1 MTLEERYQQIQLD
14 VLKRIRPTKEER
26 ETLESKYAELS
37 SKIEKTLQDT
47 NIQAKIELIGSLSRD
62 TWISGHMDID
72 IFVILPYDSALSPE
86 DLLKE
91 IKKGIKLDWIK
102 KHSKHP
108 YLYAVTD
115 GIVIEILPSYEFEPG
130 RELRSA
136 VDRSPRHKQF
146 IKQNLSVA
154 SNDEVRLLKQF
165 MKGTETYGAEI
176 KIHGFSGY
184 LVELLIIHN
193 DGKFL
198 NVLKNANQL
207 IDAELAFQKDFVIDT
222 KKFKDDAFI
231 IIDPTDENRNV
242 ASAVKEQT
250 LSSFIAAAQN
260 YLKNPSKDF
269 FFPKQIEITKQKL
282 QFMKDSTLSVCAI
295 FHKEPK
301 IADDILWG
309 QLRRFEKSLFKYLV
323 KNLMEPI
330 KVDSIVNYNEII
342 TLILT
347 QKQHTPYLQW
357 NDGPPVNNDAQWEFL
372 NKYSRQEEEVVF
384 GPAIIEKRWKVL
396 LSKKPC
402 YVEDLIRTAIKEKT
416 IALPSHLNL
425 KLNAIEI
432 VCKED
437 LIKRFSENK
446 DRLSYL
452 YKLLLGK
459 PSYLITE

>member
-26 ETLESKYAELS
+26 EILESKFVEIS
-37 SKIEKTLQDT
+37 SKIEKTLQDA

-62 TWISGHMDID
+62 TWIAGNMDVD
-72 IFVILPYDSALSPE
+72 IFVILPYESVLSPE
-86 DLLKE
+86 DLLKA

-115 GIVIEILPSYEFEPG
+115 GIIIEILPSYEFVPSKDI
-130 RELRSA
+130 RSA

-146 IKQNLSVA
+146 IKQNLPVG

-176 KIHGFSGY
+176 KVHGFSGY

-207 IDAELAFQKDFVIDT
+207 IAAEIAFQKDIVINS
-222 KKFKDDAFI
+222 KKFKDDTFVL
-231 IIDPTDENRNV
+231 IDPIDENRNV

-250 LSSFIAAAQN
+250 LSNFIAAAKN

-282 QFMKDSTLSVCAI
+282 QIMKESTLNICAI

-301 IADDILWG
+301 LADDILWG
-309 QLRRFEKSLFKYLV
+309 QLRRFEKSLLKYLD

-330 KVDSIVNYNEII
+330 KVDSILSNNEII
-342 TLILT
+342 TFILT
-347 QKQHTPYLQW
+347 QRQHTPYLQW
-357 NDGPPVNNDAQWEFL
+357 SNGPPVNNAAQWEFL
-372 NKYSRQEEEVVF
+372 NKYSRREEVIF
-384 GPAIIEKRWKVL
+384 GPAIIENRWKVL
-396 LSKKPC
+396 LSKKPK

-416 IALPSHLNL
+416 IVLPSHLDLNL
-425 KLNAIEI
+425 KSIEI
-432 VCKED
+432 MCKEELFD
-437 LIKRFSENK
+437 RFSENNN
-446 DRLSYL
+446 RLSYL

-459 PSYLITE
+459 PNYLITE

>member
-1 MTLEERYQQIQLD
+1 MTLEERYQQIRLD
-14 VLKRIRPTKEER
+14 VLKRIRPTIEER
-26 ETLESKYAELS
+26 ETLESKFVEIS
-37 SKIEKTLQDT
+37 SKIKKTLQDA

-62 TWISGHMDID
+62 TWISGNMDID
-72 IFVILPYDSALSPE
+72 IFVILPYESTLSPE

-91 IKKGIKLDWIK
+91 IKKGIKLNWIK

-115 GIVIEILPSYEFEPG
+115 GIVLEILPSYEFKPG
-130 RELRSA
+130 REIRSA

-146 IKQNLSVA
+146 IKQNLPVG

-176 KIHGFSGY
+176 KVHGFSGY

-207 IDAELAFQKDFVIDT
+207 LDAKIAFQKNFAIDT
-222 KKFKDDAFI
+222 KKFKDDTFVL
-231 IIDPTDENRNV
+231 IDPIDENRNV
-242 ASAVKEQT
+242 ASAVKKQT
-250 LSSFIAAAQN
+250 LANFIAAAQN

-269 FFPKQIEITKQKL
+269 FFPKQIKITKQKL
-282 QFMKDSTLSVCAI
+282 QFMRESPLNICAI

-301 IADDILWG
+301 LADDILWG
-309 QLRRFEKSLFKYLV
+309 QLRRFEKSLLKYLD
-323 KNLMEPI
+323 KNRLEPI
-330 KVDSIVNYNEII
+330 KVDSIVSNNEII

-357 NDGPPVNNDAQWEFL
+357 SDGPPVNNDAQWEFL
-372 NKYSRQEEEVVF
+372 NKYSRREEVVF

-416 IALPSHLNL
+416 IALPSHLDLRL
-425 KLNAIEI
+425 KSIEI

-437 LIKRFSENK
+437 LINIFSENK
-446 DRLSYL
+446 DRLSHL

-459 PSYLITE
+459 PSYLIIE